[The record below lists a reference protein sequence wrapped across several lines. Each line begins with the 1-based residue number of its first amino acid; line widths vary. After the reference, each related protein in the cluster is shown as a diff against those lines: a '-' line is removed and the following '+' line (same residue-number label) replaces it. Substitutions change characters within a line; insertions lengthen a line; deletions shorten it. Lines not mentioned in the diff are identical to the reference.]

1 VGVKNILSPNWSPCR
16 IEPLTDL
23 GLAGQWL
30 LACVSAVGS
39 VTLEGWLLAGL
50 LLLLSNRVVSC
61 LQTYSNSKR
70 TSQYLGAVTNDSGYV
85 SAVDSSSCQLKL
97 LLLFCQ
103 LGNSSS
109 PGLAHAAALS
119 AAQP

>member
-1 VGVKNILSPNWSPCR
+1 
-16 IEPLTDL
+16 
-23 GLAGQWL
+23 
-30 LACVSAVGS
+30 
-39 VTLEGWLLAGL
+39 VTLEGWLLAAL

-61 LQTYSNSKR
+61 LQIYSNSKR